1 MGNYSADKEKNMH
14 ITQSEKSLVEHYV
27 YATAAA
33 AVAIWQTG
41 NHSIKHV
48 AFAAIVGVVGPLV
61 AKFNPKGTVSEL
73 AKKEHLDAATT
84 AALTAVATAATADV
98 QKKLSAP
105 NSTPA
110 SATTY

>member
-1 MGNYSADKEKNMH
+1 MK

-27 YATAAA
+27 YATAAS

-48 AFAAIVGVVGPLV
+48 LWAALVGVIGPVL
-61 AKFNPKGTVSEL
+61 AKFNPKGVVGEL

-84 AALTAVATAATADV
+84 AVLTQVATTAFATQAASDAAVA
-98 QKKLSAP
+98 LSIALG
-105 NSTPA
+105 
-110 SATTY
+110 